1 MKENV
6 PLQITL
12 GGPGHNWVVAG
23 GDDGVAIIYDCMTG
37 EVIHWLEQGG
47 GGHVQIV
54 DVGYIHECF
63 SPALLTRTRHL
74 ACTMR
79 RLL

>member
-1 MKENV
+1 VKENV
-6 PLQITL
+6 LLQIAL
-12 GGPGHNWVVAG
+12 VGPGHNWVVEDD
-23 GDDGVAIIYDCMTG
+23 DDGLAIIYDRMTG

-47 GGHVQIV
+47 GGRVQVV